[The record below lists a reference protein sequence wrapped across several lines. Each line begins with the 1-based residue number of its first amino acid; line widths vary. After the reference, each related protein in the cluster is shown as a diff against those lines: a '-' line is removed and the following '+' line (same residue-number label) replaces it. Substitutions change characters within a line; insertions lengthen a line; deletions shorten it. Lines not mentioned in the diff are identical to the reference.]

1 MANQPNPAFQP
12 IEDTP
17 GVPRILL
24 IGDSISIGYTLAVR
38 DQLQGRANIH
48 RPPTN
53 CGPSSRG
60 IEQIDDWLGEGPWD
74 VIHFNWG
81 LHDIVWM
88 NEDGERQDPGEG
100 AHQVPIDRYEAN
112 LNLLVKRL
120 RQTGAKLIW
129 CATTPVPE
137 GADYRKPGEE
147 VEYNL
152 VAQRVMNTYKIPI
165 NNLYNYALERIN
177 EIQRPANVHFTPE
190 GSAELA
196 KAVVSHILDALE

>member
-137 GADYRKPGEE
+137 G
-147 VEYNL
+147 
-152 VAQRVMNTYKIPI
+152 
-165 NNLYNYALERIN
+165 
-177 EIQRPANVHFTPE
+177 
-190 GSAELA
+190 SAELA

>member
-12 IEDTP
+12 VEDTP
-17 GVPRILL
+17 GLPRVLL
-24 IGDSISIGYTLAVR
+24 LGDSISIGYTLAVR
-38 DQLQGRANIH
+38 DQLQGKANIH

-60 IEQIDDWLGEGPWD
+60 IEQIDDWLGDSPWD

-88 NEDGERQDPGEG
+88 NEDGERQNPGG
-100 AHQVPIDRYEAN
+100 GTHQVPIDRYEAN

-120 RQTGAKLIW
+120 RQTGAKLTW
-129 CATTPVPE
+129 CATTPVPKD
-137 GADYRKPGEE
+137 AVYRKPGEE

-152 VAQRVMNTYKIPI
+152 IAQRVMNTYKIPI
-165 NNLYNYALERIN
+165 NDLYTYALERID

-196 KAVVSHILDALE
+196 KAVVSHILNALN